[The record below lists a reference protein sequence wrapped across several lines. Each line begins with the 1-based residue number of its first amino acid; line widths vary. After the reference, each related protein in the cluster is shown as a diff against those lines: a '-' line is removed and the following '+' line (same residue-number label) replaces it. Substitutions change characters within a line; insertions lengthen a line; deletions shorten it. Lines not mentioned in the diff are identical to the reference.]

1 MRLLVI
7 GSGGREHAIGKKL
20 LASPEVSHVFCAKGN
35 AGMTQDGIDVVPIAE
50 TDHAALI
57 DFAKAQQIDW
67 VFIGPE
73 GPLFHGLSDAMRAA
87 GLTVFAPSRAAAML
101 ECSKD
106 FAKSFMVR
114 HHIPTAR
121 YQSFDSFDEAWT
133 YVQEQGAPIVV
144 KADGLAAGKGV
155 VVAETLDEAEQA
167 LRDILLDQ
175 KYAAQSKVVIE
186 SFLSGEE
193 FSLFAFVKDN
203 RFYCTPIAQDH
214 KRAYDGDRGPNTGG
228 MGAYC
233 PVAHIKQSVIQEAID
248 RVIRPTVQGLMAE
261 GIPYCG
267 VLYAGLM
274 STEQG
279 VQVIEFNA
287 RFGDPETQVVLDR
300 LESDLAVGISR
311 LLRDEDP
318 QFTWNEQGVSVGVVV
333 AADGYPE
340 SPKCGAVLPHYHSD
354 PSVNLFYAGVREAD
368 NQLVSAGGRVL
379 LVAANG
385 ETVAIA
391 RQKVYDYLAQHPS
404 DHLFYRYDI
413 GHRAQ

>member
-214 KRAYDGDRGPNTGG
+214 KRAYDGAPHAFVPQR
-228 MGAYC
+228 
-233 PVAHIKQSVIQEAID
+233 Q
-248 RVIRPTVQGLMAE
+248 
-261 GIPYCG
+261 
-267 VLYAGLM
+267 LYL
-274 STEQG
+274 SNLPSQL
-279 VQVIEFNA
+279 VFQVISMHFTATLLIPATSNTLKTSSINGSSTVKLQD
-287 RFGDPETQVVLDR
+287 FTT
-300 LESDLAVGISR
+300 DL
-311 LLRDEDP
+311 LTHLR
-318 QFTWNEQGVSVGVVV
+318 T
-333 AADGYPE
+333 
-340 SPKCGAVLPHYHSD
+340 L
-354 PSVNLFYAGVREAD
+354 
-368 NQLVSAGGRVL
+368 
-379 LVAANG
+379 
-385 ETVAIA
+385 
-391 RQKVYDYLAQHPS
+391 
-404 DHLFYRYDI
+404 
-413 GHRAQ
+413 